1 MASNV
6 SKGNY
11 YKRKTREWYQK
22 QGYKVVLTE
31 FAYSLHFAD
40 KVIWKKF
47 DLLGSDGIAWN
58 DKEFI
63 LWNSKATTEDV
74 KDGVAKMK
82 SAGKIEYEKHK
93 LPDFLV
99 KQVVVWLP
107 RKEPIIFNV

>member
-11 YKRKTREWYQK
+11 YKRKTREWYKK
-22 QGYKVVLTE
+22 QGYNVVLTE
-31 FAYSLHFAD
+31 FAYSLKFGERT
-40 KVIWKKF
+40 IWKKF

-63 LWNSKATTEDV
+63 LWNSKATT
-74 KDGVAKMK
+74 
-82 SAGKIEYEKHK
+82 YEKHG
-93 LPDFLV
+93 LPDFLI

-107 RKEPIIFNV
+107 KKQPIIFNV